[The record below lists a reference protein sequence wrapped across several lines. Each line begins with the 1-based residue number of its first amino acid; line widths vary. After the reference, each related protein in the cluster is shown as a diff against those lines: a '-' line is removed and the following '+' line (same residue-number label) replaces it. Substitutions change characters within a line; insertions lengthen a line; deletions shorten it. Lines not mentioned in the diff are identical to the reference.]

1 MELSLNAIMYDNSLE
16 RPKGCKE
23 SGGEKTSYPGLD
35 IIIKKLDGATRINN
49 TAIKYN
55 GKTFVFRYNAKGNWA
70 FGGYSEADIVFAISR
85 KGDDSYA
92 YVVKTPP
99 ASKEEKGSWSLCQ
112 DDYDKAITETEYELN
127 RAVSEKLKMSA
138 TVETGKNDG

>member
-35 IIIKKLDGATRINN
+35 KIIKQLDGATRINN

-55 GKTFVFRYNAKGNWA
+55 GKTFMFRYNAKGNWA
-70 FGGYSEADIVFAISR
+70 FGSYSETDTVFAISR

-92 YVVKTPP
+92 YIVITPP
-99 ASKEEKGSWSLCQ
+99 ASKEEEGSWSLCQ
-112 DDYDKAITETEYELN
+112 DDYDKAITETEDKLN
-127 RAVSEKLKMSA
+127 RAVIRKINEVSNSGGGE
-138 TVETGKNDG
+138 NDG

>member
-35 IIIKKLDGATRINN
+35 IIIKQLDGATRINN

-55 GKTFVFRYNAKGNWA
+55 GKTFVFRYNAKGNW
-70 FGGYSEADIVFAISR
+70 ADIVFAISR

-112 DDYDKAITETEYELN
+112 DDYDKAITETEDKLN
-127 RAVSEKLKMSA
+127 RAVFRKI
-138 TVETGKNDG
+138 NDVSNSGDGEE

>member
-35 IIIKKLDGATRINN
+35 KIIKKLDGATRINN

-55 GKTFVFRYNAKGNWA
+55 GKAFVFRYNAKGNWA
-70 FGGYSEADIVFAISR
+70 FGGYSEADIVFAISQ

-92 YVVKTPP
+92 YIVKTPP
-99 ASKEEKGSWSLCQ
+99 ASKEEKGSWSLCR
-112 DDYDKAITETEYELN
+112 DDYDKAITETEDELN
-127 RAVSEKLKMSA
+127 RAVIEKLTMSA